1 MLLLEGSDL
10 PREPQLSEL
19 ELSRSDRLQNELS
32 FPCPRLVEPWEA
44 GRGVVLGVYVQSQG
58 PGRL

>member
-10 PREPQLSEL
+10 PREPQLSDPGL
-19 ELSRSDRLQNELS
+19 TWSSWLQNGLS
-32 FPCPRLVEPWEA
+32 FPCPQLAELWEA
-44 GRGVVLGVYVQSQG
+44 GRGVVLGLYVQSGG